1 MLVSA
6 KIKNSTVDFAG
17 VVVLR
22 VNLEE
27 FNKFMLDSK
36 IGKSGEVYLVNKDG
50 FLVTESRFVHWLKR
64 KGMVKERT
72 TLELRGINPKTGK
85 FTKAIES
92 CKGGEGHC
100 KSEYY
105 DYRGVL
111 VLGTWDWIPEY
122 DWGIIVEI
130 DLEESFQK
138 SSSFWGIKQ
147 YF

>member
-1 MLVSA
+1 M
-6 KIKNSTVDFAG
+6 I
-17 VVVLR
+17 
-22 VNLEE
+22 
-27 FNKFMLDSK
+27 
-36 IGKSGEVYLVNKDG
+36 
-50 FLVTESRFVHWLKR
+50 
-64 KGMVKERT
+64 KERT
-72 TLELRGINPKTGK
+72 TLELKGIVPETGEL
-85 FTKAIES
+85 TKSIES
-92 CKGGEGHC
+92 CKNGEGYG
-100 KSEYY
+100 KAEYK